1 MHRSRVNI
9 GRMVSSV
16 PSSSRG
22 RSQSMEQ
29 FPQRKIA
36 PCLSGCRVLVVEDDF
51 FIRIDLESIL
61 REAGAD
67 IVGPCSGIAD
77 ALAALADGKVTAAIL
92 DVRLGCE
99 TVAPVA
105 RELTKKDT
113 PFVFYSGQ
121 LDADPTLAEWPNGRI
136 LTKPALPKTIVAV
149 VADLLERKTERDV
162 RSPAV

>member
-1 MHRSRVNI
+1 
-9 GRMVSSV
+9 
-16 PSSSRG
+16 
-22 RSQSMEQ
+22 MEQ
-29 FPQRKIA
+29 FPQRK
-36 PCLSGCRVLVVEDDF
+36 PTPPHLRGSRVLIVEDDF

-77 ALAALADGKVTAAIL
+77 ALASLADGRVTAAIL

-105 RELTKKDT
+105 RELTKKGT

-121 LDADPTLAEWPNGRI
+121 LGVDPTLAEWPNCPI

-149 VADLLERKTERDV
+149 VAKLLERAAE
-162 RSPAV
+162 PATRT

>member
-1 MHRSRVNI
+1 MRRSPQPKTAACLN
-9 GRMVSSV
+9 G
-16 PSSSRG
+16 SR
-22 RSQSMEQ
+22 
-29 FPQRKIA
+29 I
-36 PCLSGCRVLVVEDDF
+36 LVVEDDF

-61 REAGAD
+61 RDAGAD

-77 ALAALADGKVTAAIL
+77 ALAALANGKVTAAIL

-121 LDADPTLAEWPNGRI
+121 FDADPTLAEWPNCRI

-149 VADLLERKTERDV
+149 VADLLERKTQRDV
-162 RSPAV
+162 RSPAA

>member
-1 MHRSRVNI
+1 M
-9 GRMVSSV
+9 
-16 PSSSRG
+16 
-22 RSQSMEQ
+22 
-29 FPQRKIA
+29 A

-105 RELTKKDT
+105 RELTESGT
-113 PFVFYSGQ
+113 PFVFYSAQ
-121 LDADPTLAEWPNGRI
+121 LGAEPALAEWPNCRV
-136 LTKPALPKTIVAV
+136 LTKPALPKTIVAA
-149 VADLLERKTERDV
+149 VAELVAPR
-162 RSPAV
+162 P

>member
-1 MHRSRVNI
+1 MRRS
-9 GRMVSSV
+9 
-16 PSSSRG
+16 
-22 RSQSMEQ
+22 
-29 FPQRKIA
+29 PQPKTA
-36 PCLSGCRVLVVEDDF
+36 ACLSGSRILVVEDDF

-61 REAGAD
+61 RDAGAD

-77 ALAALADGKVTAAIL
+77 ALAALANGKVTAAIL

-121 LDADPTLAEWPNGRI
+121 FDADPTLAEWPNCRI

-149 VADLLERKTERDV
+149 VADLLERKTQRDV
-162 RSPAV
+162 RSPAA